1 MNSFEKDLEKL
12 CRNNKHIYIYGAG
25 LYARNMYKI
34 LDSYKVEIEG
44 FLVTSK
50 ETDEEL
56 FGLPVIESKSIINS
70 DIGLVIGLG
79 KENTLSVLEYLKDM
93 GFCMDNVVVNK
104 DFFRSGEN
112 GKYIKKRP
120 LLEITTVIGCKV
132 ACEYCPQKTLISA
145 YGTSDRI
152 LSLESFKFI
161 LEKIPANCDISFGGM
176 AEPFLNPM
184 CIDMIEEASKQHR
197 IEVMTT
203 LVGMDDNTF
212 KRFLESQVSY
222 LVLHVA
228 DKNNYAKINKTE
240 QYYNRLQVILN
251 HYKEDGTRFVNLCS
265 AQDEPDERVVNLCR
279 GKVDIL
285 TALHDRAG
293 NLEGDA
299 LMRRKLKTGSL
310 TCSMC
315 GDRLDRNVLLPDGR
329 IVLCCNDYAMQHVLG
344 NIFESSY
351 EDILDGEEIN
361 RVKDEMKKDYSDV
374 LCRSCQA
381 AILCD
386 KEM

>member
-104 DFFRSGEN
+104 DFFRSGEK

-145 YGTSDRI
+145 YGTSDGI

-222 LVLHVA
+222 LVPHGRA
-228 DKNNYAKINKTE
+228 DGPHGYRSVREVVFWRVRSGPGSRARRGGRE
-240 QYYNRLQVILN
+240 ALADDHALRPAA
-251 HYKEDGTRFVNLCS
+251 R
-265 AQDEPDERVVNLCR
+265 RVVR
-279 GKVDIL
+279 GL
-285 TALHDRAG
+285 F
-293 NLEGDA
+293 
-299 LMRRKLKTGSL
+299 LKKHFKN
-310 TCSMC
+310 TCKSF
-315 GDRLDRNVLLPDGR
+315 N
-329 IVLCCNDYAMQHVLG
+329 
-344 NIFESSY
+344 
-351 EDILDGEEIN
+351 
-361 RVKDEMKKDYSDV
+361 KDV
-374 LCRSCQA
+374 
-381 AILCD
+381 
-386 KEM
+386 